1 MKLDTDL
8 SVYVAKKMKNGLSEW
23 RFKCC
28 LILIH
33 LHIFQLIFPI
43 VQLLSNLVLVPSLHA
58 TFCHL
63 TFAIKYSIKDVKDT
77 AKQVT
82 EHRGL
87 TKIFQ
92 GIINIMLHYSS
103 KI

>member
-23 RFKCC
+23 RFKRC

-33 LHIFQLIFPI
+33 LHINQ
-43 VQLLSNLVLVPSLHA
+43 SLHA